1 MGIVEVSAQCMFAK
15 VVLLLLLVILA
26 EKGTPQSVVKIR
38 HVLRPMFSSLSQL
51 IGFFS
56 IRCIPTKTP
65 MATTMSGNIMP
76 GIVV

>member
-1 MGIVEVSAQCMFAK
+1 MYVCQGSITAAAGNTGRK
-15 VVLLLLLVILA
+15 N
-26 EKGTPQSVVKIR
+26 TPQSVVKIR